1 MIDKQKLNIEG
12 DDNNDDFITREE
24 ITEEISQESD
34 EVWVQAIDDIYM
46 EKQQANAS
54 RSWVIED
61 NQDALEEYMNEVS
74 GIALPEDIDS
84 FDW

>member
-1 MIDKQKLNIEG
+1 MIDKQKLIDEG
-12 DDNNDDFITREE
+12 NDNNDDFITREE

-34 EVWVQAIDDIYM
+34 EVWVQAIDDVYM
-46 EKQQANAS
+46 ENQQANAS
-54 RSWVIED
+54 SSWVIED

-74 GIALPEDIDS
+74 GIAMPEDIDS